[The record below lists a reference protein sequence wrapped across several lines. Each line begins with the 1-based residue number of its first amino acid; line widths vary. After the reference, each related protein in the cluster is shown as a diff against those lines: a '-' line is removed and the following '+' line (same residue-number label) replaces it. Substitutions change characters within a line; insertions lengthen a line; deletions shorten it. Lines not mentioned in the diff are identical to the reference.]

1 MDAIVLL
8 RSAYLGAA
16 GLVLFVFAVPAL
28 RLRFL
33 DYGPRSTGTEKKYDT
48 RVEKQGVS
56 EGAVGTLLDKL
67 AELRV
72 PHSWFTSFYAVSV
85 TLSLFWAAELLVG
98 GPSFQAIAQHVP
110 STDLSMSFSQVLV
123 VWIMMLGQGS
133 RRLYECMAISKP
145 SESRMWFGHWALG
158 ILFYILTSVAVWIEG
173 IPAIRNHTP
182 STQDFLIQ
190 GPSARTFISILI
202 FLLASGFQHD
212 CHAYLASLKESKKP
226 DGGAATSHYRLPEHP
241 AFSISLTP
249 HYFAECLIYLSLAI
263 AATPKGGLMNWTLV
277 TALVFVMANLGV
289 TAYGTG
295 QWYERKFGSDA
306 VKGKAR
312 MIPLVF

>member
-8 RSAYLGAA
+8 RGAYLSAA

-28 RLRFL
+28 RSRFL
-33 DYGPRSTGTEKKYDT
+33 DYGPRSSRTEKKEDAGE
-48 RVEKQGVS
+48 EKKGVS
-56 EGAVGTLLDKL
+56 ASAVGTLLDKL
-67 AELRV
+67 AELKV

-85 TLSLFWAAELLVG
+85 TLSLFWAAELLVR
-98 GPSFQAIAQHVP
+98 GPSFQAVARYAPDTAH
-110 STDLSMSFSQVLV
+110 SMSFSQVLV
-123 VWIMMLGQGS
+123 VWTLMLAQGS

-158 ILFYILTSVAVWIEG
+158 ILFYTLTSVAVWIEG
-173 IPAIRNHTP
+173 ISSIRAHTP
-182 STQDFLIQ
+182 STRDFLIQ
-190 GPSARTFISILI
+190 GPSARTFIGVLI

-212 CHAYLASLKESKKP
+212 CHAYLASLKNSKKT
-226 DGGAATSHYRLPEHP
+226 DGGAATSDYKLPEHP
-241 AFSISLTP
+241 AFNISLTP

-263 AATPKGGLMNWTLV
+263 AATPKGGVLNWTFV
-277 TALVFVMANLGV
+277 SALVFVMTNLGV

-295 QWYERKFGSDA
+295 QWYERRFGSDA

-312 MIPLVF
+312 MIPFIF